1 MDKRY
6 EDETIAMIY
15 RTWRNRQNMVRADGK
30 LVLQIKAIC
39 RGFADGDI
47 KEANKLF
54 SALRKGEGSLD
65 LVTATEPFF
74 QARLPLEESRKSF
87 EKWLTDLA
95 KQLPAAS
102 FVDKVKGFGHLGLAG
117 IVGEVGDFMAYEKS
131 WTVFTNVQV
140 LP

>member
-65 LVTATEPFF
+65 LATATEPFF

-87 EKWLTDLA
+87 EKWLTDHQKLGRC
-95 KQLPAAS
+95 
-102 FVDKVKGFGHLGLAG
+102 VDHRKRAPCRNHQNNSSAGL
-117 IVGEVGDFMAYEKS
+117 
-131 WTVFTNVQV
+131 
-140 LP
+140 